1 MSAPASLGFLST
13 KEMVLRLQ
21 GPHMRF
27 GVSSL
32 SKVLSIQLSC
42 MEGSHVGGT
51 GSGGRK
57 ERGKGQV
64 QLDRGVK

>member
-1 MSAPASLGFLST
+1 
-13 KEMVLRLQ
+13 
-21 GPHMRF
+21 MRF